1 MGMVKVTNKHP
12 VRFRDRFDGKDYVFE
27 PNEAVIMNEDAAKH
41 IFGYGDPNKVPYL
54 SRIGKMTT
62 TQVDGAGGLK
72 DAMKWLERF
81 EFREQ
86 VLKMEDKVVEALP
99 FADDPIEEQAPVT
112 KGSRASA

>member
-12 VRFRDRFDGKDYVFE
+12 TRFRDRFDGKDYVFE
-27 PNEAVIMNEDAAKH
+27 PNEAVLMGDDAAKH

-62 TQVDGAGGLK
+62 TAVEGTGGLK

-86 VLKMEDKVVEALP
+86 VLKMEDKVADVIP
-99 FADDPIEEQAPVT
+99 FDKEQEEDVVSGKAAA
-112 KGSRASA
+112 R